1 LSHPRPLFVATVPV
15 GAEALNVRLK
25 DALLAMKS
33 SVPDEGSHRAS
44 GQSYFENKWLSPN
57 RLHESDSP
65 VFQELAGT
73 ISALAGRFAGRPL
86 QIASMWSIVS
96 KEGMEG
102 KAHAHQGAVSIA
114 YYVDPGTSGEEA
126 GGLMQFFANGP
137 DKEPTHRVV
146 PQAGM
151 LILFPS
157 RLQHSVSRY
166 TGDRPRIVISA
177 NLV

>member
-1 LSHPRPLFVATVPV
+1 MAVVPE

-25 DALLAMKS
+25 DALLALS
-33 SVPDEGSHRAS
+33 SFVPDEGSHMHS

-57 RLHESDSP
+57 KLHESASP
-65 VFQELAGT
+65 VLQELSGLIT
-73 ISALAGRFAGRPL
+73 RLASQFAGRGVS
-86 QIASMWSIVS
+86 IGTMWSIVS

-102 KAHAHQGAVSIA
+102 KAHAHKGAVSIA
-114 YYVDPGTSGEEA
+114 YYVDPGESGEEA

-137 DKEPTHRVV
+137 DKGPTHRVV
-146 PQAGM
+146 PKPGM

-166 TGDRPRIVISA
+166 TGDKPRIVISA
-177 NLV
+177 NLI